1 MLHIKTQI
9 NGLSPCLKVVP
20 CDGIADFANPIGAL
34 ISTTGGLIA
43 SRNDRKSQERINQ
56 QNIEMQRET
65 NAQNYKIWQEQ
76 LAGAYDMQQ
85 REMDYNSREAQLA
98 REWNSEGEQV
108 RRALHAGLNP
118 FMSAGSIAGTQSGAA
133 SGGSGSVP
141 AAPQMI
147 APRADMIAGHGER
160 AVMMAQGI
168 AGVIN
173 SLSDAAK
180 KSTEKK
186 QINKTLEKTLRM
198 MDAQISKTEN
208 EAQNA
213 FDTHDFYQS
222 TKELELAYK
231 NLRNKHEQADIDYIK
246 AKKREV
252 NQHVRNM
259 IEEMRTTIKNR
270 DLMDS
275 TIHLNQYQITH
286 LQNVDAQGW
295 KNLEIMAQNAANGY
309 LSAQAQMYAA
319 THPSDTA
326 AMLGQLACG
335 LFGVKDLTELGTL
348 VKEKL
353 GFDLNDGDGLISNLT
368 NKVYRGLWT
377 WVFGDEVGNF
387 IAEHPTIAN
396 PLGAMFGLP
405 KAALK
410 RFGFGHKGGAR

>member
-9 NGLSPCLKVVP
+9 NGLSPCILVCP
-20 CDGIADFANPIGAL
+20 CDITDWANPIGAL

-85 REMDYNSREAQLA
+85 REMDYNSREAQIA
-98 REWNSEGEQV
+98 RDWNSERSQV
-108 RRALHAGLNP
+108 QRALAAGLNP
-118 FMSAGSIAGTQSGAA
+118 FMAAGSIAGTQSGAA

-141 AAPQMI
+141 PAPQMI

-180 KSTEKK
+180 KSSEKN

-198 MDAQISKTEN
+198 MDVQIDKTSA

-213 FDTHDFYQS
+213 YDVHDFYTA
-222 TKELELAYK
+222 TKDLDAAYK
-231 NLRNKHEQADIDYIK
+231 ALHNKHEQADIDYIK

-259 IEEMRTTIKNR
+259 VEEIRTMVKNR
-270 DLMDS
+270 EVADS
-275 TIHLNQYQITH
+275 NIRFNDRQILHLD
-286 LQNVDAQGW
+286 NVDSQGW
-295 KNLEIMAQNAANGY
+295 RNLEIMAQNVANGY
-309 LSAQAQMYAA
+309 LSAQAQWYSA
-319 THPSDTA
+319 THPQSTA
-326 AMLGQLACG
+326 AILTQLACG
-335 LFGVKDLTELGTL
+335 LVGAKNPEEAGVKIREWIQQNSKG
-348 VKEKL
+348 
-353 GFDLNDGDGLISNLT
+353 GLISNIT
-368 NKVYRGLWT
+368 DKVSKNVMT
-377 WVFGDEVGNF
+377 WIFGENVANF
-387 IAEHPTIAN
+387 INQHHDIKRDLELFLGIAK
-396 PLGAMFGLP
+396 PMYGKPQYVYKSDM
-405 KAALK
+405 
-410 RFGFGHKGGAR
+410 H